1 MSIQPLSM
9 CCAFLSICSLIPRA
23 HAAEEELVP
32 ELSQAGA
39 LIDYARDVQPI
50 LAAKCLKCHGP
61 EEAKNDFRVDESESL
76 LSYVEA
82 GDADASS
89 LWSDYLVTDDPDMR
103 MPPASAAAE
112 EQMTGIE
119 LATIKLWI
127 EEGGKWNAVAI
138 EPIPAAPV
146 ENLTMAQR
154 IWKFQGLF
162 HPATTHFPIALLTV
176 SAAFVLLSFIRP
188 DTCEPVAFHCLWI
201 GALGAIVA
209 SAAGWSY
216 ADYEGYGAGFSFDLQ
231 NSAIDRHRWL
241 GIGVGVLSLI
251 LIPVALYVRRTE
263 DFGMRFVWL
272 LGSVLLLG
280 AVGTAGY
287 QGGELT
293 YGEGHYEKEFVKYF
307 PNAIG
312 PQSEDEPQQEENSD
326 ATSREVGDEPKDQDA
341 DSNEKSTVGESPD
354 EPKDSADD
362 EAKNETQA
370 ATNNEQS
377 TEPTAEKTKEPT
389 ETESKP
395 ESADPEDSDADQS
408 AETKDSPVTTGD
420 KL

>member
-1 MSIQPLSM
+1 MSIQSSPIF
-9 CCAFLSICSLIPRA
+9 CAILAFSAITSFTQ
-23 HAAEEELVP
+23 AAEEEVIP

-39 LIDYARDVQPI
+39 LIDFSRDVQPI
-50 LAAKCLKCHGP
+50 LADKCLKCHGP
-61 EEAKNDFRVDESESL
+61 DEAKNDFRVDEAESL
-76 LSYVEA
+76 LSYVES
-82 GDADASS
+82 GDVDASS

-103 MPPASAAAE
+103 MPPASATVE
-112 EQMTGIE
+112 EQLTGAE

-127 EEGGKWNAVAI
+127 EEGGKWNAVASQ
-138 EPIPAAPV
+138 PAAAAPI
-146 ENLTMAQR
+146 EDLSMAAR

-216 ADYEGYGAGFSFDLQ
+216 AAYEGYGEGFSFDLQ

-272 LGSVLLLG
+272 LGSLLLLG

-307 PNAIG
+307 PDAFGSNDAEQ
-312 PQSEDEPQQEENSD
+312 PVKKESSDEASTESKAQPAEDKPAEDKPAEVKPVEDKPVEEEPAKD
-326 ATSREVGDEPKDQDA
+326 VGQDTAAGAADDQP
-341 DSNEKSTVGESPD
+341 SNEVQATPD
-354 EPKDSADD
+354 D
-362 EAKNETQA
+362 KNA
-370 ATNNEQS
+370 NQS
-377 TEPTAEKTKEPT
+377 SAEKT
-389 ETESKP
+389 
-395 ESADPEDSDADQS
+395 EDEASEG
-408 AETKDSPVTTGD
+408 ETKT
-420 KL
+420 

>member
-1 MSIQPLSM
+1 MSIQPLSIL
-9 CCAFLSICSLIPRA
+9 CAILTLGALTPFA
-23 HAAEEELVP
+23 QAAEKEVVEEIVP
-32 ELSQAGA
+32 EQIQAGA
-39 LIDYARDVQPI
+39 LINFARDVQPI

-61 EEAKNDFRVDESESL
+61 DEAKNDFRVDDSEIL

-82 GDADASS
+82 GDAEASS
-89 LWSDYLVTDDPDMR
+89 LWSDYLLSEDPDMR
-103 MPPASAAAE
+103 MPPASVTAE
-112 EQMTGIE
+112 EQMTATE

-127 EEGGKWNAVAI
+127 EEGCSWNAAAV
-138 EPIPAAPV
+138 EPAAATAPV
-146 ENLTMAQR
+146 ENLSMAAR

-162 HPATTHFPIALLTV
+162 HPATIHFPIALLTV
-176 SAAFVLLSFIRP
+176 SAAFVLLSFMRP

-216 ADYEGYGAGFSFDLQ
+216 AAYEGYGEGYSFDLQ

-241 GIGVGVLSLI
+241 GIGVCVLSLI
-251 LIPVALYVRRTE
+251 LIPVAMYVRRTE

-272 LGSVLLLG
+272 LGSILLLG

-307 PNAIG
+307 PEAFGSKTAVEPPKKDTNDKADESG
-312 PQSEDEPQQEENSD
+312 QESTSQSSDQKSATEDVSQDAPPVSAEVKTAEVKTGEEPPTTAD
-326 ATSREVGDEPKDQDA
+326 DVGDKETP
-341 DSNEKSTVGESPD
+341 SEKPSV
-354 EPKDSADD
+354 
-362 EAKNETQA
+362 
-370 ATNNEQS
+370 
-377 TEPTAEKTKEPT
+377 
-389 ETESKP
+389 
-395 ESADPEDSDADQS
+395 
-408 AETKDSPVTTGD
+408 

>member
-1 MSIQPLSM
+1 MSIQPLSI
-9 CCAFLSICSLIPRA
+9 CCAFLTICSLTSLAR
-23 HAAEEELVP
+23 AAEEEIVP

-76 LSYVEA
+76 LSYVEP
-82 GDADASS
+82 GDVDASS

-103 MPPASAAAE
+103 MPPASAAVE
-112 EQMTGIE
+112 EQLTGTE

-127 EEGGKWNAVAI
+127 EEGGKWNAVAA
-138 EPIPAAPV
+138 EPTPAAPI
-146 ENLTMAQR
+146 ENLNMAQR
-154 IWKFQGLF
+154 IWRFQGLF

-176 SAAFVLLSFIRP
+176 SAAFVLLSFMRP

-216 ADYEGYGAGFSFDLQ
+216 ADHEGYGAGFSFDLQ

-272 LGSVLLLG
+272 LGSLLLMG
-280 AVGTAGY
+280 AVGTVGY

-307 PNAIG
+307 PDGFGSKAEEK
-312 PQSEDEPQQEENSD
+312 PQLQENSEQ
-326 ATSREVGDEPKDQDA
+326 ANGKVGDESKDQA
-341 DSNEKSTVGESPD
+341 SNSNEKSAVVVSPD
-354 EPKDSADD
+354 ERKESADD
-362 EAKNETQA
+362 QAKKESPATPDENKGNEP
-370 ATNNEQS
+370 S
-377 TEPTAEKTKEPT
+377 SEKTEEIEVEKKPLSAEP
-389 ETESKP
+389 E
-395 ESADPEDSDADQS
+395 SDADKS
-408 AETKDSPVTTGD
+408 AEKASDSAVKT
-420 KL
+420 